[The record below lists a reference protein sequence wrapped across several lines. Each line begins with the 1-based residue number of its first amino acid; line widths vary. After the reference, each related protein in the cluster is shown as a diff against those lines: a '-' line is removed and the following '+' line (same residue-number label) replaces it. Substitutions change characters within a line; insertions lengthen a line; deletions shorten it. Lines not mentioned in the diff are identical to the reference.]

1 MDIKPTD
8 IAIVIATLLGP
19 FLAVYV
25 TEQQRKKAEVRNRKV
40 HIFRTLM
47 ATRSACLAGSHIEAL
62 NLVEVEFDSSRRQE
76 RAVVD
81 SWRMYLAHLNDSN
94 YPADSWEARRSDLL
108 LELLYAMSLELG
120 YSYDKSQIKTGTYYP
135 RGYGEAENDHLQTRK
150 LWLEVLKGE
159 RALPMKAEVYTNQQ
173 QPAPAS
179 PPPAPK

>member
-25 TEQQRKKAEVRNRKV
+25 TEQQRKKADVRNRKI

-47 ATRSACLAGSHIEAL
+47 ATRSACLAASHIEAL
-62 NLVEVEFDSSRRQE
+62 NLVEVEFDSSQRQE

-94 YPADSWEARRSDLL
+94 YPVESWEARRSDLL
-108 LELLYAMSLELG
+108 LELLYSMSLALG

-135 RGYGEAENDHLQTRK
+135 RGYGDAESDHLQTRK

-159 RALPMKAEVYTNQQ
+159 RALPMKAFTS
-173 QPAPAS
+173 QPP
-179 PPPAPK
+179 PPPAQPPAPPH